1 MPFHHGTWHWLL
13 HRHGHGLLL
22 VPAVGGCCHATAS
35 ICIPTG
41 FLLHAI
47 GCGRLAHELLPLLL
61 IFAGL
66 LAEELLLEPR
76 VPVILYVV
84 IRPSRQLGS
93 YYRPPTTTA
102 CMVRSNHRLYRH
114 THVAA

>member
-1 MPFHHGTWHWLL
+1 MMPFHHGTWHWLL

-22 VPAVGGCCHATAS
+22 VPAVGGGCCHATAS
-35 ICIPTG
+35 ICIRTG
-41 FLLHAI
+41 FLLHPIA
-47 GCGRLAHELLPLLL
+47 CGRLAHELLLLPL
-61 IFAGL
+61 IFAGRL

-84 IRPSRQLGS
+84 IRPSRQLRR

-102 CMVRSNHRLYRH
+102 CMVIKS
-114 THVAA
+114 